1 MGSDEWGESRAGR
14 FMRGLLLVPRAA
26 CVSLPSPA
34 GLPTADQGDV
44 MLPLKILQFVKG
56 RLGEETFLFEL
67 MDTLRETMERRA

>member
-1 MGSDEWGESRAGR
+1 
-14 FMRGLLLVPRAA
+14 MRGLLLVPRAA

-44 MLPLKILQFVKG
+44 MMLPLKILQFVKG

-67 MDTLRETMERRA
+67 MDSLRENMERRA